1 MMVKSWKNHSAIDPE
16 KKQKSLIQRNTGN
29 ILGKYI

>member
-1 MMVKSWKNHSAIDPE
+1 MMVKSWKNHSVIDPE
-16 KKQKSLIQRNTGN
+16 NRQKSLIQRNMGN